1 MANDEFVYRG
11 ELEKTA
17 LPSMLATVHRYGVPG
32 VMEFV
37 CENVTKRVFFI
48 DGDVIFATSSDR
60 SESLGQFLVRAGT
73 ITDAQHD
80 ASTEELKRSPG
91 TRHGAVLIKM
101 RLLGSE
107 QLGGAVRTQVQEI
120 LWSLFN
126 WDRGEVRFRVGRFR
140 DDEVY
145 QIKIPTPRAIVAG
158 CRHIA
163 DPKVVTAR
171 LGGRKAVF
179 KKLPVPPHL
188 ENFVLEGDDATLLEM
203 VDGKRT
209 VYELCEQGPMS
220 PGINARSLYALA
232 ELQLLV
238 HSENSSGGI
247 RIQVRG

>member
-1 MANDEFVYRG
+1 MANDEFMYRG
-11 ELEKTA
+11 EIERTP

-32 VMEFV
+32 VMEFTG
-37 CENVTKRVFFI
+37 EEATKRVFFV

-60 SESLGQFLVRAGT
+60 SESLGQFLVRKGT

-91 TRHGAVLIKM
+91 LRHGAVLVKM
-101 RLLGSE
+101 GYLGSE
-107 QLGGAVRTQVQEI
+107 QLGGAVRQQVQEI

-126 WDRGEVRFRVGRFR
+126 WDCGEVRFRVGRFR
-140 DDEVY
+140 DDEVF
-145 QIKIPTPRAIVAG
+145 QIKIPTPRAILAG

-188 ENFVLEGDDATLLEM
+188 ESFVFEGDEAALLKM
-203 VDGKRT
+203 VDGKLS
-209 VYELCEQGPMS
+209 VYELCEQGPMG
-220 PGINARSLYALA
+220 PGVNARSLYALV
-232 ELQLLV
+232 ELQLLTRV
-238 HSENSSGGI
+238 GDSGSGI